1 MKISNHIQGTFR
13 SWFITAFTLGGGMF
27 VQAAETPGITRSKL
41 DDKMIVE
48 SGAAARVSE
57 KVRAGAAGVIVEIS
71 VSVGDKVKKGQVLGH
86 TELPATKYQLD
97 LARQALED
105 NTSLNAAQG
114 HAQAWAAT
122 RAETEEAVRK
132 RKVEKPRLDW
142 ATGMEQFHSGQYD
155 AQVERKKVQRI
166 QYEYWQE
173 QYEARF
179 FRAPVDGVVTEI
191 LHDLGKSVP
200 VATHVFTISDSNS
213 YLVPVTVPE
222 EYAASAATN
231 STFPIR
237 VSNGRHVSRGI
248 INSIADD
255 PKAPGKKIITLLVNE
270 KDFPK
275 PASGDLSGSKFDVLL
290 PQVDPTVAETGDPRD
305 PSPPSGDTAPI
316 APAAKP

>member
-1 MKISNHIQGTFR
+1 
-13 SWFITAFTLGGGMF
+13 MF
-27 VQAAETPGITRSKL
+27 AQAVETPGITRSRL
-41 DDKMIVE
+41 DDKIIVE
-48 SGAAARVSE
+48 SGTAARVSE

-71 VSVGDKVKKGQVLGH
+71 VRVGDKVKKGQVLGH

-105 NTSLNAAQG
+105 NTALNSAQG
-114 HAQAWAAT
+114 HAQAWEAT
-122 RAETEEAVRK
+122 RAETEEALRK
-132 RKVEKPRLDW
+132 RRVEKPRLDW
-142 ATGMEQFHSGQYD
+142 ATGMEQFHRGNYD

-179 FRAPVDGVVTEI
+179 FRAPVDGVVTQI

-200 VATHVFTISDSNS
+200 VATHVFTISDDQS

-231 STFPIR
+231 STLPIR
-237 VSNGRHVSRGI
+237 VSNGSHVARGLV
-248 INSIADD
+248 NSIAND

-270 KDFPK
+270 KDFPTA
-275 PASGDLSGSKFDVLL
+275 PRGDLSGSKFDVLL
-290 PQVDPTVAETGDPRD
+290 PQADSVVQETGDPRD
-305 PSPPSGDTAPI
+305 PSPPTGDTAPQ